1 MISAS
6 RKRFATASVF
16 ASTSRRAGGYGATA
30 RRGENAGGRK
40 PLPRRADHRLR
51 SSRSGKRGSARQAWH
66 SRERGAPA
74 SVSIGSGGGVLY
86 SGVRAQHFRRCQP
99 VSPGPQP
106 RHLPQAR
113 RRGNRSLSR
122 SRATLRLRRQRKGR
136 GPGNRADRENGRRR
150 PERARRLAADRAGG
164 SAARAGVECPLARQ
178 VCFIS
183 CRTLLA
189 TPRPV
194 QSIRIERLDHNT
206 PAGDFALLL
215 EPVLAGRDAGLLSEA
230 GLPAVADPGAGLV
243 RLAHER
249 GVRVVPLSGPSSI
262 VLALSAS
269 GLEGQRFAFHGY
281 LPVAAAELA
290 SVLKELERQSRRL
303 G

>member
-1 MISAS
+1 MCSSPA
-6 RKRFATASVF
+6 ALLYLLPNVLGDTAPDAVIP
-16 ASTSRRAGGYGATA
+16 AAVLNRA
-30 RRGENAGGRK
+30 
-40 PLPRRADHRLR
+40 
-51 SSRSGKRGSARQAWH
+51 
-66 SRERGAPA
+66 
-74 SVSIGSGGGVLY
+74 
-86 SGVRAQHFRRCQP
+86 
-99 VSPGPQP
+99 
-106 RHLPQAR
+106 
-113 RRGNRSLSR
+113 RSLEYLI
-122 SRATLRLRRQRKGR
+122 AEDPK
-136 GPGNRADRENGRRR
+136 
-150 PERARRLAADRAGG
+150 
-164 SAARAGVECPLARQ
+164 AARAFLKRIG
-178 VCFIS
+178 
-183 CRTLLA
+183 A
-189 TPRPV
+189 TQPV

-290 SVLKELERQSRRL
+290 SVLQELERQSRRL
-303 G
+303 RQTQIFIETPYRNDRTLAAMLRALHPATLVCVAADLTLDSETVRSQTVAAWRKEPPQLEG